1 MKELV
6 ILFSDGYLH
15 IGVIQIVGFG
25 GYGYSEYIINRMNQR
40 TNDNLVFEASNGWK
54 YPYHSVVKMCD
65 MSPEQILQLK
75 RDLKIEEVL

>member
-6 ILFSDGYLH
+6 ILFNDGYLH
-15 IGVIQIVGFG
+15 IGVIQLVGIG
-25 GYGYSEYIINRMNQR
+25 GYGSSENIINRMNQIP
-40 TNDNLVFEASNGWK
+40 NDRLVFEASNGWK

-65 MSPEQILQLK
+65 MSPDQVLKLK

>member
-15 IGVIQIVGFG
+15 TGVIQLVGIG
-25 GYGYSEYIINRMNQR
+25 GYGSSENIINRMNQR
-40 TNDNLVFEASNGWK
+40 PNDQLAFKASNGWV

-65 MSPEQILQLK
+65 MSPDQITQLK
-75 RDLKIEEVL
+75 RSLKIEEVI